1 MASSTNNAFNV
12 LMAHRGPASIT
23 GAPAT
28 GVASILIVEV
38 DNGTGT
44 APRDSSQS
52 ASVPAVLAVAAVASL
67 PLGFL
72 EKLSDCTVI
81 LKNRNAGDDSSAI
94 LAAITDDEGR
104 SCGNDVAAPESI
116 PLNVAACLS
125 HRLIR
130 ICAVRHNEA
139 RNFF

>member
-52 ASVPAVLAVAAVASL
+52 ASVPAVLAVAAVASP

-72 EKLSDCTVI
+72 EKLDCTVI

>member
-28 GVASILIVEV
+28 GIASILIVEV

-52 ASVPAVLAVAAVASL
+52 ANVPDVLAVAA
-67 PLGFL
+67 G
-72 EKLSDCTVI
+72 
-81 LKNRNAGDDSSAI
+81 NDSSAI

>member
-28 GVASILIVEV
+28 GIASILIVEV

-52 ASVPAVLAVAAVASL
+52 ASVPAVLAVAAVASP

-72 EKLSDCTVI
+72 EKLDCTVI
-81 LKNRNAGDDSSAI
+81 LKNCNAGGMTPVPFWPQSRMMR
-94 LAAITDDEGR
+94 AAV
-104 SCGNDVAAPESI
+104 VAMMWLLQNPF
-116 PLNVAACLS
+116 
-125 HRLIR
+125 R
-130 ICAVRHNEA
+130 
-139 RNFF
+139 